1 MSEYECFHVSVC
13 VLFTHCI
20 YIFICIFLPLCISVL
35 KRAMLSERYFVQCLT
50 PASHAT
56 GLNFSVN
63 TALTSETEGK
73 KVEETSEGG
82 EGGKVKGRKVQTE
95 EKRVLSLELW
105 GRVTG

>member
-1 MSEYECFHVSVC
+1 MLSCFCMCTVHTLYIHIYLHISPSVYFC
-13 VLFTHCI
+13 VE
-20 YIFICIFLPLCISVL
+20 
-35 KRAMLSERYFVQCLT
+35 KRAMLSERNFVQCLT

-95 EKRVLSLELW
+95 EEEKRVLSLELW